1 MRAKSF
7 LAIALTSTFLFS
19 GIAVAAPAG
28 VKSEEPTRTVL
39 FPAKK
44 VEEPAAAETKKLKK
58 TAAKKGKDGKN
69 KVAKNK
75 AKPEAKTAAKKP
87 AKKKV
92 AEEITTAAAGP
103 GERRSLFT
111 ILFSERNAEENAAK
125 PARQTPPSI
134 AKKKKKAVEAETI
147 LAVAPTVIQPIGIE
161 PLTPKKKGKATK
173 PVYDPKFEP
182 QSVAYSSEYEP
193 GTIIIDS
200 NSKFLYLI
208 EGWGQARR
216 YGVAVGKEG
225 LGWTGEAAIGDMQ
238 EWPRWIPT
246 KEMVERDPKKY
257 AEYDEVGMDGG
268 PQNPLGAR
276 AMYLYQGKKDTY
288 IRIHGTNAPSSIGQA
303 ASNGCFRM
311 VNEHVM
317 DLYSRVGMGTKVV
330 VM

>member
-1 MRAKSF
+1 MRAKITFAAAVATSF
-7 LAIALTSTFLFS
+7 LLAGTAFI
-19 GIAVAAPAG
+19 APAFAQ
-28 VKSEEPTRTVL
+28 EETAKRTVL

-44 VEEPAAAETKKLKK
+44 VENTASVKAETGKKAVKK
-58 TAAKKGKDGKN
+58 TASKKEKAG
-69 KVAKNK
+69 K
-75 AKPEAKTAAKKP
+75 AKLAAKKDKSKAVAKKSSKKKAIEQVAKTEQVAPAQSKSLFSVLFANRAADEKPVRKIAPAVARKKAIAPVTVALAPTLIEPIVAEP
-87 AKKKV
+87 AKK
-92 AEEITTAAAGP
+92 
-103 GERRSLFT
+103 S
-111 ILFSERNAEENAAK
+111 
-125 PARQTPPSI
+125 
-134 AKKKKKAVEAETI
+134 KKSKAS
-147 LAVAPTVIQPIGIE
+147 
-161 PLTPKKKGKATK
+161 KA
-173 PVYDPKFEP
+173 VYDPKFEP
-182 QSVAYSSEYEP
+182 QTVAYDGNFEP

-200 NSKFLYLI
+200 KSKFLYLV

-317 DLYSRVGMGTKVV
+317 DLYNRVGMGTKVV